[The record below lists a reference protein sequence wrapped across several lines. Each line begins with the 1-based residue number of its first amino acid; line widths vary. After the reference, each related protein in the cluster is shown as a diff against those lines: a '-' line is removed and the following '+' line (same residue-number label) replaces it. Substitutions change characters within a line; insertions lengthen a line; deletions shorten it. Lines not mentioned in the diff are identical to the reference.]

1 MFFVRYKAECDYQ
14 LDFRTKDEEKPLIVA
29 TIYHPSQHM
38 NPNKIIKFEKDGYRL
53 YKIDKVTIFTFNS
66 IKKLNLR
73 IYKKYVPKPF
83 LLTKILQMNDK
94 DPDNFEKCGCKI
106 NFWNFHAIVKM
117 IMFFLDMFVIYYIQ
131 KPSSTCK
138 CISSINFNIIV

>member
-1 MFFVRYKAECDYQ
+1 MPFFMRYKAECEYQ
-14 LDFRTKDEEKPLIVA
+14 LDFRTKDKDKPLVVA

-38 NPNKIIKFEKDGYRL
+38 NSNKIIKFEKDGYRR
-53 YKIDKVTIFTFNS
+53 YKIDKLTIFTFNS
-66 IKKLNLR
+66 IKKLSLR

-106 NFWNFHAIVKM
+106 NFVEFPCYCKNDNLLFRYVCYILYTKA
-117 IMFFLDMFVIYYIQ
+117 LIYL
-131 KPSSTCK
+131 
-138 CISSINFNIIV
+138 